1 MVDVSFSWHWKI
13 SFTVL
18 QVQTRMFSQTRAL
31 FNKRINKKGEL
42 FEILQLLD
50 YVFLNGFK

>member
-1 MVDVSFSWHWKI
+1 MDVSLALKNLFYCFASTDKDVFSN
-13 SFTVL
+13 
-18 QVQTRMFSQTRAL
+18 ACL